1 MRPILAVGTLDNPMR
16 QSMKQR
22 IPSMTTVSSHVS
34 SMNTLLLL
42 VFGRT
47 FVDDMA
53 GWCFV
58 FLLYIH
64 RSADGNVDYK

>member
-34 SMNTLLLL
+34 SMNTMLLLL
-42 VFGRT
+42 LLLLLGKT

-53 GWCFV
+53 DWCFAS
-58 FLLYIH
+58 LLYIH
-64 RSADGNVDYK
+64 R